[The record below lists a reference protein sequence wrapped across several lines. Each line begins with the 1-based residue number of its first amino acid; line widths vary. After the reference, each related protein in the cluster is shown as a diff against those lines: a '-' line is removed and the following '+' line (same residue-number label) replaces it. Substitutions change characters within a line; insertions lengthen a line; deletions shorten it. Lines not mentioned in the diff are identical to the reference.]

1 MTEKKLDDK
10 TMNELTTEDFP
21 KIKVVFAPGA
31 FDSFEG
37 SQEELD
43 ELMAQIQAMVIDG
56 SLFEKSVAL
65 EDLDPEELSE
75 IESFIPSG
83 PRTLQ

>member
-10 TMNELTTEDFP
+10 TMNELTAEDFP

-65 EDLDPEELSE
+65 DDLDPAELSE
-75 IESFIPSG
+75 IESLIPSG

>member
-10 TMNELTTEDFP
+10 TMNELTSEEFP

-31 FDSFEG
+31 FDSFDG

-43 ELMAQIQAMVIDG
+43 QLMAQIQAMVIDG
-56 SLFEKSVAL
+56 SIFEKSVAL

-75 IESFIPSG
+75 IESLMPSG